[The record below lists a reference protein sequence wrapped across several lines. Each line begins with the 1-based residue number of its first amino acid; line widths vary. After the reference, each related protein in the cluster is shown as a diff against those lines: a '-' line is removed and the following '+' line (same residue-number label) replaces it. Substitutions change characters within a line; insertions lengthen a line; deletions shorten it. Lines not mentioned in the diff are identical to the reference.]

1 MPDVLFD
8 FDNPAD
14 TQRSLKRIAQL
25 MQRAGQPVVS
35 HDFDPKVKRTSGVSY
50 HQALLTLASGQT
62 VTLMVKLTGDV
73 FRVLLNGAVLPIH
86 QQEDTKAIAEI
97 AAAAQRNQA
106 KFQAQQARIKVDLPK
121 GIRTAAPKMA
131 DALAER
137 ISYLDSQ
144 IAERGEVR
152 DGLKRELGMT
162 LDSVGA
168 QYLSS
173 GATDTLLAMYA
184 TESLA
189 SEDGDVLSKQGRDE
203 LYEAKLINRDDGANW
218 LLPAGIELAES
229 LTAARLDSVAQGQT
243 LADDVLQGACL
254 DGADHSAAVATLQN
268 ALAVVDNNAPINEAA
283 GNLEQAALERA
294 SAESFRQALA
304 VLDDAGVTDE
314 DEAA

>member
-106 KFQAQQARIKVDLPK
+106 KFQAQQARIKVELPK

-168 QYLSS
+168 EALS
-173 GATDTLLAMYA
+173 AAAVDTLLYLFRRHNM
-184 TESLA
+184 A
-189 SEDGDVLSKQGRDE
+189 SEDYAVPSKMGSDE
-203 LYEAKLINRDDGANW
+203 LLTAKLIGRDDGAIW
-218 LLPAGIELAES
+218 LVPAGIDLAET
-229 LTAARLDSVAQGQT
+229 LTAERLDAVVQGQA

-304 VLDDAGVTDE
+304 VLDDAGVPDE